1 MSEETKNTKETEVTD
16 EQLEDVSGG
25 SFDAV
30 RKRGLGDIDISDD
43 GVTEDRAQELA
54 ADGTEAEGG
63 PVETVWNIKQNKA
76 V

>member
-1 MSEETKNTKETEVTD
+1 MLEETKKTEETEVTD
-16 EQLEDVSGG
+16 EHLEDVSGG
-25 SFDAV
+25 SFDEV

-63 PVETVWNIKQNKA
+63 PVEPVWNIKQNKA